1 MIKFEQDTMIRKVLL
16 EKYQTLREK
25 DEVNPHILQSILFT
39 YQIMNIN
46 NACLLYQRSSE
57 TFKQL
62 AH

>member
-1 MIKFEQDTMIRKVLL
+1 MIRKVLL

-25 DEVNPHILQSILFT
+25 DEVNPHILQSIMFT